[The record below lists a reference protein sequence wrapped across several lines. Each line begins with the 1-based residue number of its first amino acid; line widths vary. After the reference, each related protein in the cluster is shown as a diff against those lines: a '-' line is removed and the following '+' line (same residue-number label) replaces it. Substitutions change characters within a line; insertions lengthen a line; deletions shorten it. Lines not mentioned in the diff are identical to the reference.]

1 MALKYQ
7 RILLKISGEALGGE
21 KGTGFDEPTMDAICG
36 GVKKAHELGV
46 QIGIVVGGG
55 NFWRGRSSG
64 KMERTLADKIG
75 MLATVMNALA
85 VSDKLEQLGVPTEVF
100 TSITMPQVAP
110 AFTRKDALHA
120 MEEGKIAIFGGGT
133 GNPFFSTDTTTA
145 LRAVEVSA
153 DIMFKATMVDG
164 VYDKDPHKYPD
175 AKKYETL
182 TFTKVLED
190 RLAVMDGTAAT
201 LCRDNKL
208 PILVFDLADPD
219 NIARAVQGE
228 NVPDAFSRLVRI
240 DNKQETR
247 TMSSN
252 TKAFE
257 DKMKSAVEHLERE
270 LKTVRAGRANP
281 GVLDKVTVDYYGS
294 PTPIQQ
300 VASVAVSE
308 ARTLTITP
316 WDRTLLRA
324 ISKAILA
331 SDVGINPIDDGQT
344 IRLNFPAPTEER
356 RKQLAK
362 EVSKMGEEAKVA
374 VRNVRRDAMDKAKA
388 MKKAGELTEDTQKT
402 MEEDV
407 QKLTDKYVKNIDAA
421 VEEKQKEIMSV

>member
-1 MALKYQ
+1 
-7 RILLKISGEALGGE
+7 
-21 KGTGFDEPTMDAICG
+21 
-36 GVKKAHELGV
+36 
-46 QIGIVVGGG
+46 
-55 NFWRGRSSG
+55 
-64 KMERTLADKIG
+64 
-75 MLATVMNALA
+75 
-85 VSDKLEQLGVPTEVF
+85 
-100 TSITMPQVAP
+100 
-110 AFTRKDALHA
+110 
-120 MEEGKIAIFGGGT
+120 
-133 GNPFFSTDTTTA
+133 
-145 LRAVEVSA
+145 
-153 DIMFKATMVDG
+153 
-164 VYDKDPHKYPD
+164 
-175 AKKYETL
+175 
-182 TFTKVLED
+182 
-190 RLAVMDGTAAT
+190 
-201 LCRDNKL
+201 
-208 PILVFDLADPD
+208 
-219 NIARAVQGE
+219 
-228 NVPDAFSRLVRI
+228 
-240 DNKQETR
+240 
-247 TMSSN
+247 MSSN

-344 IRLNFPAPTEER
+344 IRLNFPAPNEER

-374 VRNVRRDAMDKAKA
+374 VRNVRRDANDQLKKLEKDKAISEDEL
-388 MKKAGELTEDTQKT
+388 KKATD
-402 MEEDV
+402 DV
-407 QKLTDKYVKNIDAA
+407 QKLTDKYIKNIDAA

>member
-1 MALKYQ
+1 
-7 RILLKISGEALGGE
+7 
-21 KGTGFDEPTMDAICG
+21 
-36 GVKKAHELGV
+36 
-46 QIGIVVGGG
+46 
-55 NFWRGRSSG
+55 
-64 KMERTLADKIG
+64 
-75 MLATVMNALA
+75 
-85 VSDKLEQLGVPTEVF
+85 
-100 TSITMPQVAP
+100 
-110 AFTRKDALHA
+110 
-120 MEEGKIAIFGGGT
+120 
-133 GNPFFSTDTTTA
+133 
-145 LRAVEVSA
+145 
-153 DIMFKATMVDG
+153 
-164 VYDKDPHKYPD
+164 
-175 AKKYETL
+175 
-182 TFTKVLED
+182 
-190 RLAVMDGTAAT
+190 
-201 LCRDNKL
+201 
-208 PILVFDLADPD
+208 
-219 NIARAVQGE
+219 
-228 NVPDAFSRLVRI
+228 
-240 DNKQETR
+240 
-247 TMSSN
+247 MSSN

-308 ARTLTITP
+308 AP